1 MIKTKF
7 INPLKDVYITQPFGV
22 NWVEPNFYKNIG
34 YSKDKHPGKDYR
46 AKVGCKF
53 NIVHDGVVTFAG
65 YGQSGSLNL
74 IVASSITGES
84 FRTVYCHCSKLCVKK
99 GDKVKQGRLG
109 GKTGNTGK
117 YTNAPHLH
125 FEIQEIINN
134 QISDF
139 NNGYRGAVNPEKYFP
154 KDCDKSNA
162 YHRYGRKRSW
172 IAEYKMRFKNAWL
185 HRQLIKRGMNP
196 ILSGERINA
205 LVYGSWDFESVINP
219 AMEYNY
225 LYLTKKEFE
234 EGKQPFK

>member
-1 MIKTKF
+1 MIKLQL
-7 INPLKDVYITQPFGV
+7 PLKDIYVTQLFGANYV
-22 NWVEPNFYKNIG
+22 NFYTKLGMKGHNG
-34 YSKDKHPGKDYR
+34 VDLR
-46 AKVGCKF
+46 AKDGCPVLATHTGLVTWAGEDGDGGISVTLLSARAGNGYKTIYYHLKSVNVTVG
-53 NIVHDGVVTFAG
+53 
-65 YGQSGSLNL
+65 
-74 IVASSITGES
+74 E
-84 FRTVYCHCSKLCVKK
+84 
-99 GDKVKQGRLG
+99 KVKAGFIIG
-109 GKTGNTGK
+109 FADNTGK
-117 YTNAPHLH
+117 YTTGNHLH
-125 FEIQEIINN
+125 FGIKKTYNGRTINTG
-134 QISDF
+134 
-139 NNGYRGAVNPEKYFP
+139 NGYFGGIDPSQYFP
-154 KDCDKSNA
+154 KNWDKSNA